1 MGVDGETVMG
11 VDVAAAADAEG
22 DGALAGFGVLLVAQ
36 AAVNMTESA
45 SAMRRARAVMVGID

>member
-1 MGVDGETVMG
+1 
-11 VDVAAAADAEG
+11 
-22 DGALAGFGVLLVAQ
+22 LLVAQ